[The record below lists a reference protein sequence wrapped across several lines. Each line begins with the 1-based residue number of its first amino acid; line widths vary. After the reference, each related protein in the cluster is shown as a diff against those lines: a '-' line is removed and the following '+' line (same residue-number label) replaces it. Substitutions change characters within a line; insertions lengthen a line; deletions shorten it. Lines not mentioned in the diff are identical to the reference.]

1 MADNLAESANEK
13 NQAGF
18 VVSDDIEE
26 RAVGFED
33 KVGVKRRGAI
43 D

>member
-13 NQAGF
+13 NQTGF

-26 RAVGFED
+26 RAVGLED
-33 KVGVKRRGAI
+33 NVRI
-43 D
+43 